1 MYFLQNKSS
10 TEPCFLCSQ
19 LGKSGGAIVKL
30 FGSQSVSDETF
41 KKHGVRKSF
50 LDRNTTYCQTFLT
63 YSNADFAK
71 IEKLTQQLLTI
82 LNLFWKSTTIPASR
96 GRLTVCTFEIKK
108 NTFGKET
115 ENPGEIDKNPA
126 SRGRLTFCNFE
137 IRKNHFWYKKIM
149 G

>member
-19 LGKSGGAIVKL
+19 LGKSGGAIVIL

-71 IEKLTQQLLTI
+71 TK
-82 LNLFWKSTTIPASR
+82 NSASNC
-96 GRLTVCTFEIKK
+96 LQF
-108 NTFGKET
+108 
-115 ENPGEIDKNPA
+115 
-126 SRGRLTFCNFE
+126 
-137 IRKNHFWYKKIM
+137 
-149 G
+149 